1 MHPRTEELLNF
12 LLTTQIRLR
21 EAVDSVSPAARNEA
35 APEGR
40 WSVAEVLDHLA
51 LVETGISK
59 LIAKKVGDAR
69 AAGLGPEE
77 HTSSI
82 LWSLDVHKV
91 LDRAEK
97 QVAPERT
104 RPASRSG
111 VEDAW
116 RRLEDANAAARNA
129 VASADGLAIGG
140 LSHVHPSFGS
150 LNLYQ
155 WIIFLGAHE
164 LRHAQQIREIEA
176 RPLA

>member
-21 EAVDSVSPAARNEA
+21 EAVDSVSPAARNEP

-51 LVETGISK
+51 LVETGITR
-59 LIAKKVGDAR
+59 IITKKVGDAR
-69 AAGLGPEE
+69 ASGLEPERD
-77 HTSSI
+77 TSSI
-82 LWSLDVHKV
+82 LWSLDVHKI
-91 LDRAEK
+91 LDRAER

-104 RPASRSG
+104 RPTARAG
-111 VEDAW
+111 VDDAW
-116 RRLEDANAAARNA
+116 RRLEEANAAARNA
-129 VASADGLAIGG
+129 VASTGGLAIGG
-140 LSHVHPSFGS
+140 ISHVHPSFGP

-164 LRHAQQIREIEA
+164 LRHALQIREVES
-176 RPLA
+176 RPPA

>member
-12 LLTTQIRLR
+12 LLTTRIRLR
-21 EAVDSVSPAARNEA
+21 EAVDAVRPSARDEA
-35 APEGR
+35 APDGR
-40 WSVAEVLDHLA
+40 WSVADVLDHLA
-51 LVETGISK
+51 LVETGIAR
-59 LIAKKVGDAR
+59 LITKKVGEAR

-104 RPASRSG
+104 RPGPRAT
-111 VEDAW
+111 VEEAW
-116 RRLEDANAAARNA
+116 RRLEEANAAARNA
-129 VASADGLAIGG
+129 VAATDGLAIGG
-140 LSHVHPSFGS
+140 LSHVHPAFGE

-176 RPLA
+176 LARA